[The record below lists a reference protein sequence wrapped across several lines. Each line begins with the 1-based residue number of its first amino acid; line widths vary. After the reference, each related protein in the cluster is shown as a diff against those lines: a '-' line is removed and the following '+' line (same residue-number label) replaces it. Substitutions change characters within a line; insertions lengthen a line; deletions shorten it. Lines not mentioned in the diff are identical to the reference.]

1 VSAVA
6 TTIDGAASSTIN
18 SAYGSSTFIFN
29 GTEWNIV

>member
-18 SAYGSSTFIFN
+18 AAYGSSTFIFN